1 MKKIKIENP
10 YNVNEFYTFK
20 IYKQKGLR
28 TKIVLNDFDSFLL
41 VDKKPILLDDNML
54 YLESTLYNL
63 SDKTFQYPVAF
74 CRNDIF
80 KNTCWLST
88 DCTSELITEPEGFS
102 WKDYYSCGIVRQG
115 INKTDALLKVL
126 IELF

>member
-28 TKIVLNDFDSFLL
+28 TKIVLNNFDSFLL
-41 VDKKPILLDDNML
+41 LDKKPITLFDKTNH
-54 YLESTLYNL
+54 LESTLYSL

-74 CRNDIF
+74 CQNGHF
-80 KNTCWLST
+80 KNTWLAT

-115 INKTDALLKVL
+115 INKTEALLRVL